1 MRDKNK
7 QCGVEEI
14 QRLILF
20 PEILLLGKF
29 QNILLDNFFIQSHGL
44 EAHVVWIN
52 TAIIQSLMF
61 FFFFRSA
68 KRDQMF
74 QENVTTRC
82 PD

>member
-61 FFFFRSA
+61 FLFFFSGQLNEI
-68 KRDQMF
+68 KCF
-74 QENVTTRC
+74 KKT
-82 PD
+82 